1 MQNEN
6 EELRA
11 IIASKGDIEPYHTK
25 RHISRAQSHLSMR
38 SMNSVEEPIIRN
50 NSSHRR
56 SQNSKYQNQPD
67 SNYNLSQYL
76 QKGVLS
82 TVDAGVGV

>member
-1 MQNEN
+1 MNEK
-6 EELRA
+6 A
-11 IIASKGDIEPYHTK
+11 VDPS
-25 RHISRAQSHLSMR
+25 
-38 SMNSVEEPIIRN
+38 
-50 NSSHRR
+50 
-56 SQNSKYQNQPD
+56 D